1 MSWHHGATLCQTVYT
16 SLHFLNIEHIPQAE
30 LHLILRSYVLAVAK
44 SIDLAYSE
52 MNRGRILD
60 GEDCFLDHFGL
71 SVHLEDPTADILTL
85 LSEAMSW
92 SYDRPQILYRLQSRD
107 VSLVSDRHRPLQV
120 ILKALASVPLNQPRL
135 PKVTLIERP
144 STSATRDFDDVS
156 GYLRQCMPLPTD
168 FRFGQTDA
176 WLQAE
181 QLLKC
186 LLSHDTL
193 QASSEIDR
201 KVR

>member
-52 MNRGRILD
+52 MNLGRILD

-92 SYDRPQILYRLQSRD
+92 SHDRPQILYRLQSRD
-107 VSLVSDRHRPLQV
+107 VSLVSDRH
-120 ILKALASVPLNQPRL
+120 
-135 PKVTLIERP
+135 
-144 STSATRDFDDVS
+144 
-156 GYLRQCMPLPTD
+156 
-168 FRFGQTDA
+168 
-176 WLQAE
+176 
-181 QLLKC
+181 
-186 LLSHDTL
+186 
-193 QASSEIDR
+193 
-201 KVR
+201 